1 MVAITRGQAVGSEKV
16 ITTMAVSKRH
26 SNVIVM
32 GPGLSDLVIVIVKP
46 DADDG
51 AVTYLRAKHS
61 ESSRKAEGE
70 GRDMLTR

>member
-1 MVAITRGQAVGSEKV
+1 MGQ
-16 ITTMAVSKRH
+16 
-26 SNVIVM
+26 
-32 GPGLSDLVIVIVKP
+32 GLSDLVIVIVKP

-51 AVTYLRAKHS
+51 AVTYLRTKHS

>member
-1 MVAITRGQAVGSEKV
+1 MYPLWAQGF
-16 ITTMAVSKRH
+16 
-26 SNVIVM
+26 
-32 GPGLSDLVIVIVKP
+32 SDLVIVIVKP

-51 AVTYLRAKHS
+51 VVTYLRTKHS